1 MRKKHTKFMMGS
13 LILII
18 CLALL
23 TPVAMAV
30 QEAVPETINAFMPAV
45 SVTLTGAPQQDSEDY
60 EILLE
65 ADDPA
70 FPMPEGSEEGV
81 YKLIITG
88 DDMAILPAIQF
99 SSIGVYTYSIRQT
112 PGTNDLGN
120 YDDSEFNITVY
131 ITNAP
136 ANGGF
141 ESTVTTRK
149 SDEEEKLF
157 DIEFVNDYEIEL
169 PDEETPGGEIELPDE
184 EIPGA
189 DADPPEPSD
198 VPKTGDESLIWPYI
212 LSFIVASILLTVL
225 GLIRKKKTSE

>member
-23 TPVAMAV
+23 TPVALAA
-30 QEAVPETINAFMPAV
+30 EPINVFMPAV
-45 SVTLTGAPQQDSEDY
+45 SVTLTGAPQQDSEDS
-60 EILLE
+60 EIVLE

-70 FPMPEGSEEGV
+70 FPMPVGSEDGK
-81 YKLIITG
+81 YKLMIAE

-99 SSIGVYTYSIRQT
+99 STIGIYTYTIYQT
-112 PGTNDLGN
+112 PGANDLGV
-120 YDDSEFNITVY
+120 YDDSVFHITVY

-141 ESTVTTRK
+141 ESTVIARK
-149 SDEEEKLF
+149 NDESEKLF
-157 DIEFVNDYEIEL
+157 DLEFINEYEIEL
-169 PDEETPGGEIELPDE
+169 PDEEVPGGEIELPDE